1 MMHDGWEQLSRIACF
16 CPTPHNTQPF
26 RIRPKSDTEA
36 DLVCVTSRLLPREDH
51 GNLYCMA
58 AFGMFAEALVRSGR
72 HLGLVVDVTP
82 EHDIDPATIH
92 ARGNASVVLG
102 RAAIRG
108 PCEVVSQPELLDTR
122 RTSRLPYDGRPVS
135 PQALADLRACASHAG
150 HRFLCYDD
158 AKTVAWVLNKNVDAI
173 IDNLQ
178 IRRERKEIQ
187 SWYRTGPTP
196 AHGDGLWQVPMNQG
210 AFEMRLAFAAPRLLT
225 VLGARHL
232 VRRRFLSTQT
242 GTRHVAL
249 LCGPF
254 SAWKELLAA
263 GRMLLEFWIAM
274 ARQRVYMHPYGS
286 MLTNPAYAR
295 QVADRFGVDDAWLIL
310 RLGYSPTPPRAPR
323 LSSIVVYE

>member
-1 MMHDGWEQLSRIACF
+1 MNDGWERLSRIARH

-26 RIRPKSDTEA
+26 RIRPQNDAEA
-36 DLVCVTSRLLPREDH
+36 DLVCVTSRLLPNEDH

-72 HLGLVVDVTP
+72 HLGLLVDVVP
-82 EHDIDPATIH
+82 EPGIDPAAIH
-92 ARGNASVVLG
+92 QSGNANVILG
-102 RAAIRG
+102 RASIRG
-108 PCEVVSQPELLDTR
+108 ACEVHAQPELIDTR

-135 PQALADLRACASHAG
+135 PQALADLRACASDAG
-150 HRFLCYDD
+150 HRFLAYDD
-158 AKTVAWVLNKNVDAI
+158 AETVAWVLRKNVDAI

-178 IRRERKEIQ
+178 IARERKEIQ
-187 SWYRTGPTP
+187 GWYRTGPTP
-196 AHGDGLWQVPMNQG
+196 DHGDGLWQVPMNQS
-210 AFEMRLAFAAPRLLT
+210 ALEMRAAFATPRFVTLPG
-225 VLGARHL
+225 VRHL
-232 VRRRFLSTQT
+232 ARRRFLATQA

-254 SAWKELLAA
+254 SAWEELLVA

-310 RLGYSPTPPRAPR
+310 RMGYSPEPPRAPR
-323 LSSIVVYE
+323 LSSITIYE